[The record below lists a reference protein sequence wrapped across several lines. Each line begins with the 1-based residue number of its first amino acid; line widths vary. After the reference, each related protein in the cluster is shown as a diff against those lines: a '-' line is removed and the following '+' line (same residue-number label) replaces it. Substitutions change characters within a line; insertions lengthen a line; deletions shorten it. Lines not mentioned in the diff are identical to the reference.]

1 MKKLLAALTMAALS
15 AAIFTASADNLKD
28 REAIMK
34 GLGKAA
40 FGTLGTIVKGD
51 APFDAAVVNAA
62 LADIDANAKKVDV
75 TVHFPA
81 GSTGE
86 SASPK
91 IWENLPDFTAKMDQL
106 KADAAA
112 AVAANP
118 QDIDALKSQFGTL
131 MNSCGGC
138 HELYRVKKG

>member
-1 MKKLLAALTMAALS
+1 MKKLLAALTLAALGV
-15 AAIFTASADNLKD
+15 AVLTANADNLAD

-34 GLGKAA
+34 SFGKAA
-40 FGTLGTIVKGD
+40 FGTLGPIVKGE
-51 APFDAAVVNAA
+51 APFDAAVVSAA
-62 LADIDANAKKVDV
+62 LAEIDANAKKIDV
-75 TVHFPA
+75 TALFPA

-91 IWENLPDFTAKMDQL
+91 IWENLPDFSAKMDQL

-112 AVAANP
+112 AVAASP

>member
-1 MKKLLAALTMAALS
+1 MKKLLASLTVAALG
-15 AAIFTASADNLKD
+15 AAIITASADNLKD

-40 FGTLGTIVKGD
+40 FGALGPIVKGE
-51 APFDAAVVNAA
+51 APFDAAVVSAA
-62 LADIDANAKKVDV
+62 LADIDAGAKKIDV
-75 TVHFPA
+75 AALFPA

-91 IWENLPDFTAKMDQL
+91 IWENLPDFTAKMDKL

>member
-28 REAIMK
+28 RETIMK
-34 GLGKAA
+34 SFGKAA
-40 FGTLGTIVKGD
+40 FGTLGPIVKGE
-51 APFDAAVVNAA
+51 APFDPAIVSAA
-62 LADIDANAKKVDV
+62 LADIDANAKKIDV
-75 TVHFPA
+75 TALFPV

-91 IWENLPDFTAKMDQL
+91 IWENLPDFTAKMD
-106 KADAAA
+106 KFKSDAAA
-112 AVAANP
+112 ALAANP

-131 MNSCGGC
+131 TNSCGGC